1 MSEKHIRFSCISN
14 TKNFSRKLSKMFI
27 DEYHGLSLDSLAD
40 RLCVSVEEEEHEA
53 FILNIRKMNNNLEVL
68 RVLLEDLE
76 NNFTAFKNLSEPVA
90 TVSTAEEEKQSS
102 ELPVSDNT
110 EEQQSVKN
118 PTEQLEQV
126 AKLVNM
132 LKEFKGNASTW
143 QTTPALIE

>member
-1 MSEKHIRFSCISN
+1 MQLWRNNMSEKHIRFSCISN

-76 NNFTAFKNLSEPVA
+76 NNFIAFKNLSGPVA
-90 TVSTAEEEKQSS
+90 TVEEEKQSS

-132 LKEFKGNASTW
+132 LKEFKGNAST
-143 QTTPALIE
+143 

>member
-132 LKEFKGNASTW
+132 LKEFKGNAST
-143 QTTPALIE
+143 

>member
-1 MSEKHIRFSCISN
+1 MSEKHIRFSYISN

-27 DEYHGLSLDSLAD
+27 DEYHDLSLDSLAD
-40 RLCVSVEEEEHEA
+40 RLCVSIEEEEHEA

-76 NNFTAFKNLSEPVA
+76 NNFIAFKNLSGPVA
-90 TVSTAEEEKQSS
+90 TVEEEKQSS

-126 AKLVNM
+126 AKLVNI
-132 LKEFKGNASTW
+132 LKEFKGNAST
-143 QTTPALIE
+143 

>member
-76 NNFTAFKNLSEPVA
+76 NNFIAFKNLSGPVA
-90 TVSTAEEEKQSS
+90 TVEEEKQSS

-126 AKLVNM
+126 AKLVNI
-132 LKEFKGNASTW
+132 LKEFKGNAST
-143 QTTPALIE
+143 

>member
-76 NNFTAFKNLSEPVA
+76 NNFIAFKNLSGPVA
-90 TVSTAEEEKQSS
+90 TVEEEKQSS

-132 LKEFKGNASTW
+132 LKEFKGNAST
-143 QTTPALIE
+143 

>member
-1 MSEKHIRFSCISN
+1 MSEKHIRFSYISN

-27 DEYHGLSLDSLAD
+27 DEYHDLSLDSLAD
-40 RLCVSVEEEEHEA
+40 RLCVSIEEEEHEA

-76 NNFTAFKNLSEPVA
+76 NNFIAFKNLSGPVA
-90 TVSTAEEEKQSS
+90 TVEEEKQSS

-126 AKLVNM
+126 AKLVNI
-132 LKEFKGNASTW
+132 LKEFKGNTST
-143 QTTPALIE
+143 